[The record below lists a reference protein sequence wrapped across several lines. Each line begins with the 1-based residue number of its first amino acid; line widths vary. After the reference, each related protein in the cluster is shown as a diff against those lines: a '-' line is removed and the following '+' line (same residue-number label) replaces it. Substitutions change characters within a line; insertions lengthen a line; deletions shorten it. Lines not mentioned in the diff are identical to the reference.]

1 MTTAAQCGWNPVLQ
15 QGVASGPAQWIGFC
29 SRPPERPQGV
39 TNLTRSTIK
48 KVWLLIIIVVISAAA
63 ASLHTAI
70 QPSTEVNLPL
80 QAMTGA
86 MIGAVVAFCIV
97 GFELFVAGFLLEHD
111 GNRMPLALALLVRVA
126 IYGCVILTA
135 LLFLPWLFLGTE
147 LSLFRPGIAGDVVSS
162 LAATFVLVSL
172 ISIAQ
177 LIGPSVLVKLLT
189 GRYHR
194 PREEKRIVLFLDLTD
209 STAAAERIGNIR
221 FHALLAET
229 FACLSR
235 VVTDM
240 GGEVYRYV
248 GDELIATWP
257 VATPGDNARPILC
270 LFLCREA
277 LGRVR
282 PQLLRRYGVA
292 LDFRAGLHLGTLVV
306 GEVCGF
312 KREITL
318 IGQAMNTAARI
329 EQVCRNGGHTFL
341 VSRPLLERTSL
352 PRDAVVTSIGSH
364 LLRGKMECLEL
375 YAVEQRTAASKTA
388 TRFG

>member
-1 MTTAAQCGWNPVLQ
+1 MGARVGNGRAECIGSAADRT
-15 QGVASGPAQWIGFC
+15 IG
-29 SRPPERPQGV
+29 RNEV
-39 TNLTRSTIK
+39 TNLTRSTTK
-48 KVWLLIIIVVISAAA
+48 KVWLLIIIVVASAAA
-63 ASLHTAI
+63 ASLHTVI
-70 QPSTEVNLPL
+70 QASTEVNLPL

-86 MIGAVVAFCIV
+86 TIGAVVAFCIV

-111 GNRMPLALALLVRVA
+111 GNRMPLALALLVRTA
-126 IYGCVILTA
+126 IYGFVILTA
-135 LLFLPWLFLGTE
+135 LLFFPWLFLGAE

-162 LAATFVLVSL
+162 FVATFVLVSL

-177 LIGPSVLVKLLT
+177 LIGPSVLAKLLT
-189 GRYHR
+189 GQYHR
-194 PREEKRIVLFLDLTD
+194 PREEERIVLFLDLTD
-209 STAAAERIGNIR
+209 STAIAERIGNIR

-229 FACLSR
+229 FTCLSR

-257 VATPGDNARPILC
+257 VAKPADNARPILC

-277 LGRVR
+277 LGMVR

-306 GEVCGF
+306 GEVGGF

-318 IGQAMNTAARI
+318 IGEAMNTAARI

-341 VSRPLLERTSL
+341 VSSPLLQRASL
-352 PRDAVVTSIGSH
+352 PRDAVVTSTGSH
-364 LLRGKMECLEL
+364 FLRGKMECLEL
-375 YAVEQRTAASKTA
+375 YAVEQRTAAPKTA